1 MKRKFIF
8 VMCPPFQGST
18 VIVNL
23 LNSSSNVSTFLDCKK
38 TSRGEGQWLYK
49 YHGDVNY
56 ENNRWNPKYK
66 LDMNMVNKVFNTYLD
81 KNKQIWVEKSP
92 PNICRA
98 KQFQDYFSK
107 LGEVYFIISIRN
119 PYSASNNA
127 EEWVKYANFQK
138 KNIETLKNRI
148 YVTYEECCKNL
159 DKVILKFTNRIPG
172 LGTIYNNSITSIDNE
187 RCTKIHTNK
196 VDRIL
201 DKEKKNK
208 ILKKNLH
215 IVKYFNYTII
225 DNNTKINMDSLITEY
240 HNMKGLSDDFQEF
253 VRNKN
258 NV

>member
-23 LNSSSNVSTFLDCKK
+23 LNSSPNVSTFLECKK

-49 YHGDVNY
+49 YHGDSNY
-56 ENNRWNPKYK
+56 EENRWNPNYK
-66 LDMNMVNKVFNTYLD
+66 LDMNIVNKVFNTYLD
-81 KNKQIWVEKSP
+81 KNKRIWVEKSP

-119 PYSASNNA
+119 PYSSSNDA

-138 KNIETLKNRI
+138 KNIEILKNRI
-148 YVTYEECCKNL
+148 YVTYEECCKHL

-187 RCTKIHTNK
+187 RCTKIHSDK
-196 VDRIL
+196 VDRII

-208 ILKKNLH
+208 ILKKNIH
-215 IVKYFNYTII
+215 IVKYFKYNII
-225 DNNTKINMDSLITEY
+225 EDKIKINKDLLVLEY
-240 HNMKGLSDDFQEF
+240 LNMKGLNNDFQEF
-253 VRNKN
+253 VCSKN
-258 NV
+258 VL

>member
-1 MKRKFIF
+1 
-8 VMCPPFQGST
+8 
-18 VIVNL
+18 
-23 LNSSSNVSTFLDCKK
+23 
-38 TSRGEGQWLYK
+38 
-49 YHGDVNY
+49 
-56 ENNRWNPKYK
+56 
-66 LDMNMVNKVFNTYLD
+66 MNMVNKVFNTYLD

-119 PYSASNNA
+119 PYSASNTA

-138 KNIETLKNRI
+138 KNIDTLKNRI

-225 DNNTKINMDSLITEY
+225 DNNTHINMDLLITEF

-253 VRNKN
+253 VRNKTT
-258 NV
+258 V